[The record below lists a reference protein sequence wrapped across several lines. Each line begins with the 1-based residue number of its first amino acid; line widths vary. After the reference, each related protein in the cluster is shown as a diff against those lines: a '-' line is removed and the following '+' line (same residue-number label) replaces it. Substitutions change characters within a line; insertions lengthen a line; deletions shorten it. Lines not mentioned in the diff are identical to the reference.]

1 MVYDNIFQNKEVFK
15 NEFEK
20 RLAVIYG
27 NNVQT
32 SDITERFNILGGMVR
47 DYASPDWRSTRDAIQ
62 KNEQRQLIYFSMEF
76 LIGRLLVNNMMNLG
90 IYQVAKEGLEELG
103 LNIHEL
109 EETESDAGLGNGG
122 LGRLAACF
130 LDSIASLG
138 YPGSGNCIRYE
149 YGFFKQK
156 ITQGHQTEVPDQWLS
171 NGNVWEIRKPKHA
184 VEVKFYGR
192 AETYQDEDGRV
203 RSRTVDAVCVKAVPY
218 DVSVV
223 GYHNHVANTL
233 RLWSAEPSEENI
245 PQNQKFSDYLTTLR
259 ELCHGLYPDD
269 STEHGKILR
278 LRQQYFLVSAGLQ
291 SAIRGHLRQYG
302 TLDNFADKYVFQLN
316 DTHPILAIPELM
328 RLLMDE
334 YHYGWDDAWKQVQKC
349 MAYTNHTIMAEALEK
364 WPVHYVQQLIPRCYM
379 IIEEINRRFQIFL
392 SAKGFSDDRRR
403 NVSIIKEGMI
413 HMTNLAIY
421 ACYSINGV
429 AALHTKILE
438 ENTFR
443 DFYELFP
450 EKFNNKTN
458 GVTHRR
464 WFLYANPRL
473 AEEVTNKIGE
483 TWILH
488 PEHLEDLMAHVDD
501 EDLQGKF
508 LEIKQENKEK
518 LALFIKEHYDIDVDS
533 HSIFDVQIKRLHA
546 YKRQLMNVFHIM
558 SLYFK
563 MKENPAYR
571 ITPHTFIF
579 GAKAAPSYAYAK
591 KIIELILDVARVV
604 NNDPEIS
611 PYMKVV
617 FMENYGVS
625 LAELI
630 IPAADISEQIS
641 TAGKEASGTSNMKF
655 MMNGAI
661 TLGTLD
667 GANVEIAERVG
678 DDNCVIFGLKDYEV
692 NQLRWTG
699 TYNPWDMYNSN
710 PMIKKVMDS
719 LLTGEWAEDDKDK
732 YRMIFDEIMY
742 RSDEYF
748 ILKDVEAYCEA
759 FNRIVTMYSDR
770 MGWARKCLI
779 NIAKS
784 GYFSSDRTIEQYAK
798 EIWHIE
804 KIEK

>member
-678 DDNCVIFGLKDYEV
+678 NDNCVIFGLKDYEV

-710 PMIKKVMDS
+710 PMIKRVMDS

-748 ILKDVEAYCEA
+748 ILKDVEAYSEA

>member
-203 RSRTVDAVCVKAVPY
+203 RSRTIDAVCVKAVPY

-223 GYHNHVANTL
+223 GYRNHVANTL

-710 PMIKKVMDS
+710 PMIKRVMDS

-748 ILKDVEAYCEA
+748 ILKDVEAYSEA

-770 MGWARKCLI
+770 MSWAKKCLI

>member
-203 RSRTVDAVCVKAVPY
+203 RSRTIDAVCVKAVPY

-291 SAIRGHLRQYG
+291 SAIRGHLRQYR

-710 PMIKKVMDS
+710 PMIKRVMDS

-748 ILKDVEAYCEA
+748 ILKDVEAYSEA

-770 MGWARKCLI
+770 MSWAKKCLI

-804 KIEK
+804 K

>member
-473 AEEVTNKIGE
+473 AEDVTNKIGE

-710 PMIKKVMDS
+710 PMIKRVMDS

-748 ILKDVEAYCEA
+748 ILKDVEAYSEA

-770 MGWARKCLI
+770 MSWAKKCLI

>member
-1 MVYDNIFQNKEVFK
+1 MVAPK
-15 NEFEK
+15 
-20 RLAVIYG
+20 
-27 NNVQT
+27 
-32 SDITERFNILGGMVR
+32 
-47 DYASPDWRSTRDAIQ
+47 
-62 KNEQRQLIYFSMEF
+62 LIKMK
-76 LIGRLLVNNMMNLG
+76 M
-90 IYQVAKEGLEELG
+90 A
-103 LNIHEL
+103 
-109 EETESDAGLGNGG
+109 
-122 LGRLAACF
+122 
-130 LDSIASLG
+130 
-138 YPGSGNCIRYE
+138 
-149 YGFFKQK
+149 
-156 ITQGHQTEVPDQWLS
+156 
-171 NGNVWEIRKPKHA
+171 
-184 VEVKFYGR
+184 
-192 AETYQDEDGRV
+192 
-203 RSRTVDAVCVKAVPY
+203 VKAVPY

-699 TYNPWDMYNSN
+699 TYNPWDMYNNN
-710 PMIKKVMDS
+710 PMIKRVMDS

-748 ILKDVEAYCEA
+748 ILKDVEAYSEA

>member
-302 TLDNFADKYVFQLN
+302 TLDNFTDKYVFQLN

-710 PMIKKVMDS
+710 PMIKRVMDS

-748 ILKDVEAYCEA
+748 ILKDVEAYSEA

-770 MGWARKCLI
+770 MSWAKKCLI

>member
-192 AETYQDEDGRV
+192 AETYQDEDGCV

-223 GYHNHVANTL
+223 GYRNHVANTL

-604 NNDPEIS
+604 NNDLEIS

-678 DDNCVIFGLKDYEV
+678 DENCVIFGLKDYEV

-699 TYNPWDMYNSN
+699 AYNPWDMYNSN
-710 PMIKKVMDS
+710 PMIKRVMDS

-748 ILKDVEAYCEA
+748 ILKDVEAYSEA

-770 MGWARKCLI
+770 MSWAKKCLI

>member
-699 TYNPWDMYNSN
+699 TYNPWDMYNNN
-710 PMIKKVMDS
+710 PMIKRVMDS

-748 ILKDVEAYCEA
+748 ILKDVEAYSKA

>member
-223 GYHNHVANTL
+223 GYRNHVANTL

-699 TYNPWDMYNSN
+699 TYNPWDMYNNN
-710 PMIKKVMDS
+710 PMIKRVMDS

-748 ILKDVEAYCEA
+748 ILKDVEAYSEA

-804 KIEK
+804 K

>member
-278 LRQQYFLVSAGLQ
+278 LRQQYFLVSSGLQ

-699 TYNPWDMYNSN
+699 TYNPWDMYNNN
-710 PMIKKVMDS
+710 PMIKRVMDS

-748 ILKDVEAYCEA
+748 ILKDVEAYSKA

>member
-192 AETYQDEDGRV
+192 AETYQDEDGCV

-223 GYHNHVANTL
+223 GYRNHVANTL

-699 TYNPWDMYNSN
+699 TYNPWDMYNSD
-710 PMIKKVMDS
+710 PMIKRVMDS

-748 ILKDVEAYCEA
+748 ILKDVEAYSEA

-770 MGWARKCLI
+770 MGWAKKCLI

>member
-591 KIIELILDVARVV
+591 KIIELILDGARVV

-710 PMIKKVMDS
+710 PMIKRVMDS

-748 ILKDVEAYCEA
+748 ILKDVEAYSEA

>member
-192 AETYQDEDGRV
+192 AETYQDEDGCV

-223 GYHNHVANTL
+223 GYRNHVANTL

-630 IPAADISEQIS
+630 VPAADISEQIS

-678 DDNCVIFGLKDYEV
+678 DENCVIFGLKDYEV

-699 TYNPWDMYNSN
+699 AYNPWDMYNSN
-710 PMIKKVMDS
+710 PMIKRVMDS

-748 ILKDVEAYCEA
+748 ILKDVVAYSEA

-770 MGWARKCLI
+770 MSWAKKCLI

>member
-223 GYHNHVANTL
+223 GYRNHVANTL

-710 PMIKKVMDS
+710 PMIKRVMDS

-748 ILKDVEAYCEA
+748 ILKDVEAYSEA

-770 MGWARKCLI
+770 MSWAKKCLI

>member
-192 AETYQDEDGRV
+192 AETYKDEDGRV

-710 PMIKKVMDS
+710 PMIKRVMDS

-748 ILKDVEAYCEA
+748 ILKDVEAYSEA

-770 MGWARKCLI
+770 MSWAKKCLI